1 MLKVKT
7 VRRAAL
13 AVTTAFAASGAIG
26 LHAAQAP
33 DPQPWIHLDMTGEQ
47 ANMNLNLPLTAIE
60 AALALAPEAIVNRDG
75 QLQLGGE
82 REIPVAA
89 IREVWNQMRGAG
101 DIEFANI
108 QDGRQSIRVAREGDT
123 IVVNVTGTDDDD
135 AESDPDAESGRDAG
149 QDRAD
154 AGRGRD
160 AEHARAEQD
169 RADAGRGR
177 DAEHAR
183 AEQDRR
189 GRRGRAGD
197 AEQDR
202 RGRRGRAGDAE
213 HGRGARRRG
222 RGMVG
227 EVQIRVPVTVVDAL
241 LSGAGDTL
249 DVRAAIQELSA
260 LRGEM
265 VQVIQP
271 DARIRVWID
280 ESPTQ

>member
-47 ANMNLNLPLTAIE
+47 ANMNINLPLTAIE
-60 AALALAPEAIVNRDG
+60 AALALAPEAIVDRDG

-123 IVVNVTGTDDDD
+123 IVVNITGTDDED
-135 AESDPDAESGRDAG
+135 AESGPNAESGRDAG

-160 AEHARAEQD
+160 AEH
-169 RADAGRGR
+169 G
-177 DAEHAR
+177 R

-189 GRRGRAGD
+189 GRR
-197 AEQDR
+197 E
-202 RGRRGRAGDAE
+202 RAGDAE
-213 HGRGARRRG
+213 HRRGARRRG

-227 EVQIRVPVTVVDAL
+227 EVQIRVPVNVVDAL